1 MIERFLRRDFDDFG
15 PTTEEVDAV
24 LRQLVKENRLSISWD
39 DEGDEFAFF
48 MTPAQRAAIV
58 LDDQED
64 DFGF

>member
-39 DEGDEFAFF
+39 EESDEFAFF
-48 MTPAQRAAIV
+48 MTPAQRAAII
-58 LDDQED
+58 LQDQED

>member
-15 PTTEEVDAV
+15 PTTDEVDAV
-24 LRQLVKENRLSISWD
+24 LRLLVKENRLSISWD
-39 DEGDEFAFF
+39 DESDEFAFF